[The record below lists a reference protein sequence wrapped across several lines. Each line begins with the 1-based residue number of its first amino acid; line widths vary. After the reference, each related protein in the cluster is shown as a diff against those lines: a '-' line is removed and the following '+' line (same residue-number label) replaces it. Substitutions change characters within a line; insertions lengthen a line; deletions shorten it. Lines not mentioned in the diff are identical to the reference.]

1 MKIKQMITF
10 KGRELYDK
18 GIFEWCEK
26 TPANATKMVCPACR
40 KISDNYEGGIVNLE
54 GEFLE
59 NHKDEILNIIRN
71 VKEVEM
77 KARPL
82 EKIIGI
88 VDNGSMVEIKTTYE
102 HLARRLGE
110 AIHKAYKG
118 SLQIQ
123 YLVNEKYTRVY
134 WSRDA

>member
-1 MKIKQMITF
+1 VLIK
-10 KGRELYDK
+10 
-18 GIFEWCEK
+18 
-26 TPANATKMVCPACR
+26 
-40 KISDNYEGGIVNLE
+40 
-54 GEFLE
+54 
-59 NHKDEILNIIRN
+59 ILNIIRN

-77 KARPL
+77 KTRPL

-88 VDNGSMVEIKTTYE
+88 IDNGSMIEIKTTYE
-102 HLARRLGE
+102 HLARRLGA

-123 YLVNEKYTRVY
+123 YLENEKYTRVY